1 MRPSDL
7 QGGAVGEDV
16 VTEVLQWGLR
26 VRCGELGRLLH
37 RFTDGDI
44 NFLSNQK
51 EVFFFKLCT
60 LSFVTTSFNLCP
72 QF

>member
-7 QGGAVGEDV
+7 QGRVVVEDV

-26 VRCGELGRLLH
+26 VRRGELGRLLH
-37 RFTDGDI
+37 LFTDGDI

-51 EVFFFKLCT
+51 EDFC
-60 LSFVTTSFNLCP
+60 
-72 QF
+72 